1 MVEQGISNAQVVGS
15 SPIDGIGQV
24 SDIYNLEVQ
33 LKIMATRKKSDSGAY
48 MSQYDTEVEKRLQA
62 LESHTHDAPSFDAA
76 TVEDIK
82 KSIFENG
89 ISSDKVSEIDSKLSW
104 ILDVINRE
112 LNRDYYEETKG

>member
-1 MVEQGISNAQVVGS
+1 
-15 SPIDGIGQV
+15 
-24 SDIYNLEVQ
+24 
-33 LKIMATRKKSDSGAY
+33 MATRKKSDSGAY

-62 LESHTHDAPSFDAA
+62 LESHTHDASSFDAS

-89 ISSDKVSEIDSKLSW
+89 ISSDKVSEIDSKMDW

-112 LNRDYYEETKG
+112 LHRDYYEETKE